1 MLKAFEAFR
10 IPPNLPG
17 LQSMHLIE
25 RYGLLNTLLKTLES
39 QNPKPMNNQIRDEI
53 DSLDKRLLDR

>member
-1 MLKAFEAFR
+1 
-10 IPPNLPG
+10 
-17 LQSMHLIE
+17 MHLIE

-39 QNPKPMNNQIRDEI
+39 QNPKLMNNQISDEI